1 MTTILNAQSR
11 TMTGKEAGRALS
23 KEERIP
29 AVVYGP
35 KQESTPISL
44 SLPEFKKIL
53 RDAGESSVLEL
64 AGLDKPMQVLI
75 HDVDYDPVTSIPR
88 HADLYAI
95 EKGAKVEVA
104 VPLEFVGES
113 AAVKAG
119 ANLVKI
125 MHELEIEADP
135 ANLPHEIEVDISMLA
150 ALGDQIHVSDLKIP
164 AGVTVKVD
172 GEEVVALTQAVEEE
186 KEEAPV
192 LDMDAIEVEGK
203 GKTDET
209 EAEGAA
215 E

>member
-1 MTTILNAQSR
+1 MFTLTATTR
-11 TMTGKEAGRALS
+11 TQTGKEAGRSLS
-23 KEERIP
+23 QEGRIP

-44 SLPEFKKIL
+44 ELAEFKKVL
-53 RDAGESSVLEL
+53 RDAGESSVLSL
-64 AGLDKPMQVLI
+64 TGVGKDLQVLI
-75 HDVDYDPVTSIPR
+75 HDVDYDPVTSLPR

-119 ANLVKI
+119 ANLVKV

-135 ANLPHEIEVDISMLA
+135 ANLPQHIDVDISSLVE
-150 ALGDQIHVSDLKIP
+150 LGDQIRVSDLKIP
-164 AGVTVKVD
+164 AGVTVQVD
-172 GEEVVALTQAVEEE
+172 GEEVVALTQAIEEE
-186 KEEAPV
+186 KEEDSAAP
-192 LDMDAIEVEGK
+192 DMDAIEVEGK
-203 GKTDET
+203 GKAEE
-209 EAEGAA
+209 EAPAA